1 MKVSVLAVAMILLA
15 CPAASLARSHGGGHS
30 DGHVRGFAT
39 SHCKSASCFRK
50 HPDGKYVHPLTTRKH
65 R

>member
-1 MKVSVLAVAMILLA
+1 MKTAFILA
-15 CPAASLARSHGGGHS
+15 AALIAVPTAAIAHGHGGSHHGGHIK
-30 DGHVRGFAT
+30 GFAT